1 MQLLSDHTM
10 VTFCAY
16 TATPLMTSAPELQVW
31 WLDTFHMQQRRRQI
45 NEVCYVTAQVRGRM
59 QHLKEDLFE
68 KVSAVL
74 DCPNNSPN
82 GQAALRAAL
91 AGRWKAALDK
101 TARFWARQRDGSGA
115 ARDELQGRL
124 RDLHQDIH
132 ATIDAEVGSTSFY
145 HGGVATYLF
154 LTRLQLG
161 RLLKPASIH
170 MCSHGPLCHMHIC
183 RSKCAHLMSC
193 MLLTRQ
199 LGECRSNLGILFN
212 MQRLLPPLRCL

>member
-1 MQLLSDHTM
+1 MRCV
-10 VTFCAY
+10 VT
-16 TATPLMTSAPELQVW
+16 V
-31 WLDTFHMQQRRRQI
+31 
-45 NEVCYVTAQVRGRM
+45 QVRGRM

-74 DCPNNSPN
+74 DCPDDSPN

-132 ATIDAEVGSTSFY
+132 ATIDAEVGSIFIADRAKKS
-145 HGGVATYLF
+145 TYLMLPF
-154 LTRLQLG
+154 KRLD
-161 RLLKPASIH
+161 SFI
-170 MCSHGPLCHMHIC
+170 
-183 RSKCAHLMSC
+183 
-193 MLLTRQ
+193 
-199 LGECRSNLGILFN
+199 
-212 MQRLLPPLRCL
+212 